1 MEWALSH
8 VARFGSKPVLLV
20 ECGVATDAS
29 LAHML
34 AFSKAHDFQFRIV
47 GFDSLEGVPDASTLD
62 GAKLKPDS
70 QEFKVYRAFSKDV
83 VQKSSQ
89 MCLVSRIAACATWS

>member
-47 GFDSLEGVPDASTLD
+47 GFDSLEGVPDASTLYVE
-62 GAKLKPDS
+62 KLKPEMMAS
-70 QEFKVYRAFSKDV
+70 ATLRGI
-83 VQKSSQ
+83 SS
-89 MCLVSRIAACATWS
+89 